1 MSNPIRSRIPAFA
14 VVVIVASVGTAC
26 SSSSSTADTI
36 TAPSSSAV
44 SATTE
49 AVATTTT
56 ATTEAPT
63 SSTTVEDAIRAA
75 HTRFITELMSWKGT
89 PEDDRERIALA
100 EKLTTGAQLER
111 MREATAGRASS
122 GQHVVG
128 GYESSIV
135 TVDIEGPTAARVVD
149 CSKDLGVLYSKDG
162 QVVVP
167 ADDFYKLRETQLELI
182 DGAWLVSDF
191 ITGGEERCEPASA
204 VQQ

>member
-75 HTRFITELMSWKGT
+75 HTRVMTELFARDERVTG
-89 PEDDRERIALA
+89 PEAILPLA
-100 EKLTTGAQLER
+100 EELTTGPLLNRIQDSAAER
-111 MREATAGRASS
+111 GRTGERSVGPGYDSHIVAVTLTS
-122 GQHVVG
+122 GT
-128 GYESSIV
+128 S
-135 TVDIEGPTAARVVD
+135 AAVLD
-149 CSKDLGVLYSKDG
+149 CSLGQTEGYSSQG
-162 QVVVP
+162 QLIAP
-167 ADDFYKLRETQLELI
+167 ADEHYRLRETEMVLVDDRWLAQELR
-182 DGAWLVSDF
+182 V
-191 ITGGEERCEPASA
+191 GGDQRCDPNS
-204 VQQ
+204 